1 MKVEKLVVGVIG
13 LGMGRA
19 HLEGAV
25 KYGAEIG
32 LICDLNEEKLRRR
45 KRLCLDTISEN
56 KNSLLKLSE
65 TELVQLIKDTTKAEN
80 CIYNNEP
87 VPEEIEIRILEK
99 IN

>member
-1 MKVEKLVVGVIG
+1 M
-13 LGMGRA
+13 
-19 HLEGAV
+19 
-25 KYGAEIG
+25 EIKNQFKFKH
-32 LICDLNEEKLRRR
+32 LNEEKLRRR

-65 TELVQLIKDTTKAEN
+65 TELVQLIKDTTNAEN

>member
-32 LICDLNEEKLRRR
+32 LICDLKEEKLKEFGTKYGIPEDRWTT
-45 KRLCLDTISEN
+45 DWHDIVNN
-56 KNSLLKLSE
+56 K
-65 TELVQLIKDTTKAEN
+65 D
-80 CIYNNEP
+80 
-87 VPEEIEIRILEK
+87 
-99 IN
+99 INKYGKP